1 MRSTLN
7 VSLNKITQDQGI
19 YPRFN
24 TDYVRVY
31 LFTELMEIGEKFPPV
46 KVVRNGDFYVLL
58 DGNHRLEA
66 SKRLCKE
73 KIAADVFDI
82 PERLWRLAAA
92 RFNGKSS
99 MPLKGDELK
108 RVIEN
113 AWTIDKIRDTYEIAK
128 ELGCSDRYV
137 RKVLKPIRDQERKEL
152 ENKIRRMGDKGV
164 SKKEAADKLDLSRAT
179 LYRIEKKSTNSQNET
194 APMFQNGTVPKRA
207 SLAPLEFPAGDRN
220 NKREGECGEIPVS
233 SQTENATN
241 AILSQN
247 GGVQLMNAGNN
258 GDGFNSETLPQQPD
272 NEKMKAENIAVEAEP
287 ETAGNSVD
295 EDTDEPFPEGAL
307 EDPDYPNCIDWEP
320 GQKETHRA
328 FDMIYENWS
337 IDRIVR
343 KLDVSEKWVRNT
355 ALALLAIYHY
365 GREKYTVEEIA
376 EKFKM
381 DRVRVEYIVWL
392 NTHFTALPPDRKTLA
407 IWLDK
412 YSPNYQDSEYLEL
425 MRREKIYLKC
435 AEEGEKPPWEYQE
448 GMPEPFSEV
457 PREIADKFYNT
468 VDFVSQ
474 VAELVSLGLFQ
485 EESVE
490 KDLLSKF
497 NLLLIAMNK
506 LRDNMQNK
514 DYSTRCSEDAMRLKA
529 YNYIH
534 KGDYREAIA

>member
-31 LFTELMEIGEKFPPV
+31 LFTELMELGEKFPPV
-46 KVVRNGDFYVLL
+46 KVVKNGDFYVLL

-66 SKRLCKE
+66 RKRLCKE

-113 AWTIDKIRDTYEIAK
+113 AWEIDGIRDTYEIAH
-128 ELGCSDRYV
+128 ELGCTDRYV
-137 RKVLKPIRDQERKEL
+137 RKVLKPIRDKERQEIEK
-152 ENKIRRMGDKGV
+152 KIRKMRDKGV
-164 SKKEAADKLDLSRAT
+164 SQKKVAEKLGIPRRT
-179 LYRIEKKSTNSQNET
+179 LGCMENKAGDGE
-194 APMFQNGTVPKRA
+194 NGTVPF
-207 SLAPLEFPAGDRN
+207 SPPQN
-220 NKREGECGEIPVS
+220 NSIVNDIHYMEGENEIGIFRGTSDSPVD
-233 SQTENATN
+233 
-241 AILSQN
+241 
-247 GGVQLMNAGNN
+247 GGCAQSLNAGNN
-258 GDGFNSETLPQQPD
+258 GDGSNGEPLPQKPD
-272 NEKMKAENIAVEAEP
+272 NENMKAENIAVEAEP
-287 ETAGNSVD
+287 EMAGNHVD
-295 EDTDEPFPEGAL
+295 EDADEPFPEGAL
-307 EDPDYPNCIDWEP
+307 EDPDYPNCIDWKP

-337 IDRIVR
+337 IGRIVR

-355 ALALLAIYHY
+355 ALALLTIYHY
-365 GREKYTVEEIA
+365 GREKYTVDEIA
-376 EKFKM
+376 EKVKM
-381 DRVRVEYIVWL
+381 DRVRLEYIVWL

-412 YSPNYQDSEYLEL
+412 YAPDYQDFEYLEL

-435 AEEGEKPPWEYQE
+435 VEEGKKPPWGYQE
-448 GMPEPFSEV
+448 EMPEPFSEV
-457 PREIADKFYNT
+457 PREISDKFYNA

-514 DYSTRCSEDAMRLKA
+514 DYFTRCSEDAMRLKA